1 MSLYNSMK
9 GDLRIEINEKELAK
23 LVVIAGGEEVYPSIN
38 IMKWYIS
45 LQGKEVEQKKLD
57 SFIEQIEVALQK
69 KKVGEDDPY
78 LDKVRTILI
87 TSVVAKVRVT

>member
-1 MSLYNSMK
+1 MK

-38 IMKWYIS
+38 IMKRYIS
-45 LQGKEVEQKKLD
+45 LKGKEVEQKKLD
-57 SFIEQIEVALQK
+57 SFIKQIEVALQK

>member
-38 IMKWYIS
+38 IMKRYIS
-45 LQGKEVEQKKLD
+45 LKGKEVEQKKLD
-57 SFIEQIEVALQK
+57 SFIKQIEVALQK

>member
-1 MSLYNSMK
+1 MK

-38 IMKWYIS
+38 IMKRYIS

>member
-1 MSLYNSMK
+1 MNLYNSMK

-38 IMKWYIS
+38 IMKRYIS